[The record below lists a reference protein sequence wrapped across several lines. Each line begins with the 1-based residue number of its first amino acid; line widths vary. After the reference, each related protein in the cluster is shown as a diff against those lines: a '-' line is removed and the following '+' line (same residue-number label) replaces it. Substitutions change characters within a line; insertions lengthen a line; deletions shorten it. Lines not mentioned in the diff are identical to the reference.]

1 MPELPEVETTRAG
14 LEPLL
19 LSQTISEVI
28 VRDARLRW
36 PVPDTL
42 SPEMQGQTVT
52 AVRRRAKYLLWETR
66 TGTCMVHLGMSG
78 SLRVVGQEADLHT
91 HDHVLWRLTDGRE
104 VRLRDPR
111 RFGSVHWIQEPIDE
125 HPLLASLGPEPLGNE
140 FSGQLLFKQSRG
152 KKVAVKNFIMDAKV
166 VVGVGNIYASEALF
180 RAGIHPSRAS
190 GRVGASRYELLAKA
204 IRDVLR
210 AAITAGG
217 TTLRDFANN
226 QGEPGYFAQRLA
238 VYGRE
243 DEPCTRCEKTITKR
257 VIGQRSSF
265 FCSQCQ
271 R

>member
-1 MPELPEVETTRAG
+1 M
-14 LEPLL
+14 
-19 LSQTISEVI
+19 
-28 VRDARLRW
+28 
-36 PVPDTL
+36 
-42 SPEMQGQTVT
+42 
-52 AVRRRAKYLLWETR
+52 
-66 TGTCMVHLGMSG
+66 
-78 SLRVVGQEADLHT
+78 
-91 HDHVLWRLTDGRE
+91 
-104 VRLRDPR
+104 
-111 RFGSVHWIQEPIDE
+111 DE
-125 HPLLASLGPEPLGNE
+125 HPLLASLGPEPLGNA
-140 FSGQLLFKQSRG
+140 FSGQLLFEQSRG

-180 RAGIHPSRAS
+180 RAGIHPTRAS
-190 GRVGASRYELLAKA
+190 GRVSASRYELLAKA
-204 IRDVLR
+204 IRDVLQ

-243 DEPCTRCEKTITKR
+243 GEPCTGCGKMIIKR